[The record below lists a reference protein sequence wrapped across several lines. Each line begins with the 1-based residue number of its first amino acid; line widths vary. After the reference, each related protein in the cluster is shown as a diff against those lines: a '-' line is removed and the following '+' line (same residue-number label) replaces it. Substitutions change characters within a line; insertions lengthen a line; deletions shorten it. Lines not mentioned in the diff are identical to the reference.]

1 MTLGLKAILMHIHK
15 RFNSRLCHGIIKR
28 TSHNTEKILCSKENK
43 KMRRILLTKSCLFDL
58 VACCDA
64 LNKNQ
69 HSMKNIIKIRIK
81 ST

>member
-43 KMRRILLTKSCLFDL
+43 KNAQDLINKVLF
-58 VACCDA
+58 
-64 LNKNQ
+64 
-69 HSMKNIIKIRIK
+69 I
-81 ST
+81 